1 MQETNNKAI
10 IAMVLGIVAFFVP
23 IPYVLGIIA
32 IVLGSQA
39 RREIR
44 ASPQDPHSGLPTQ
57 EGDGFA
63 LAGIILGW
71 IDIVLSTLMVI
82 WIFFIIVLFANM

>member
-10 IAMVLGIVAFFVP
+10 ISMVLGIVAFFVP
-23 IPYVLGIIA
+23 IPFVLGIIA

-44 ASPQDPHSGLPTQ
+44 QGGTHPDTGLPLYD
-57 EGDGFA
+57 GDGFA

-71 IDIVLSTLMVI
+71 IDMVLSTIMVI
-82 WIFFIIVLFANM
+82 WIIFILSIFAQM